1 MPTPEQRQ
9 TLGSDL
15 GSPSRCDGPIAAI
28 MAEVELDWL
37 ETFLAVVDRG
47 GFTAA
52 SGQVHRS
59 QSRVSAHIASLE
71 REIGVRL
78 IDRGRRPATV
88 TEAGRVFATHA
99 REILADLR
107 TARSAV
113 AALRALSDQSLLVHT
128 TPGIGATLFPR
139 VLTDVLARF
148 PAATVT
154 LAERDWSADAA
165 GVPHEAVL
173 VVAPADRP
181 SSPAARRQIL
191 WWEPLRLVVPD
202 DHDLARTGA
211 PVSPCRLAEQRL
223 LVSSTAGRVLAAI
236 TDAPADSGGPGRPRV
251 TVDAPQT
258 LASLVRSSSAVDDAP
273 TTPRPNPDRPDR
285 HALRHRWCGNRSGLR
300 GGGRLVRRVVGEPGR
315 PGPAGGGADRP
326 GTGRRSGPPAL
337 MARRVVAGAA
347 PMVAVR

>member
-1 MPTPEQRQ
+1 
-9 TLGSDL
+9 
-15 GSPSRCDGPIAAI
+15 

-165 GVPHEAVL
+165 GVPHDAVL

-258 LASLVRSSSAVDDAP
+258 LASLVRSGLGLGVVGASSTALLDRTGLTVMPFDTGGTATAPGFEVAVDWYDVLLESPVGRALQEAVLTAP
-273 TTPRPNPDRPDR
+273 
-285 HALRHRWCGNRSGLR
+285 
-300 GGGRLVRRVVGEPGR
+300 V
-315 PGPAGGGADRP
+315 PAGAVDRRP
-326 GTGRRSGPPAL
+326 
-337 MARRVVAGAA
+337 
-347 PMVAVR
+347 

>member
-1 MPTPEQRQ
+1 
-9 TLGSDL
+9 
-15 GSPSRCDGPIAAI
+15 

-165 GVPHEAVL
+165 GAAHDAVL

-223 LVSSTAGRVLAAI
+223 LVSSTAGRVLAAA
-236 TDAPADSGGPGRPRV
+236 TDTLAGCGTLGRPRV

-258 LASLVRSSSAVDDAP
+258 LASLVRSGLGLGVVGASSTALLDRTGLTVMPFDTGGTATAPGFEVAVDWYDVLLESAVGRALQDAVLTAP
-273 TTPRPNPDRPDR
+273 
-285 HALRHRWCGNRSGLR
+285 
-300 GGGRLVRRVVGEPGR
+300 V
-315 PGPAGGGADRP
+315 PAGAVDRRP
-326 GTGRRSGPPAL
+326 
-337 MARRVVAGAA
+337 
-347 PMVAVR
+347 